1 MSTSQK
7 CLSQLIRSKR
17 FAHDT
22 KSWLALCLWKKESAL
37 KISNQIKQPYSGKKP
52 LAMWTTRFWIFYRPH
67 EIALAL
73 ANGRVDIHNPTIQVD
88 LWSSPSAHLA
98 QARKRK
104 GLQKRKR
111 KTRHYEKYEFLKK
124 YSQKHKDFQKERL
137 DLLKQQHQEGMSLM
151 GKNIV

>member
-1 MSTSQK
+1 
-7 CLSQLIRSKR
+7 
-17 FAHDT
+17 
-22 KSWLALCLWKKESAL
+22 
-37 KISNQIKQPYSGKKP
+37 
-52 LAMWTTRFWIFYRPH
+52 MWTTRFWIFYRPH

-104 GLQKRKR
+104 GLQKK
-111 KTRHYEKYEFLKK
+111 EKKDKKYGFLKK
-124 YSQKHKDFQKERL
+124 NSQKHKDFQKEKL

>member
-1 MSTSQK
+1 MSTSPK

-37 KISNQIKQPYSGKKP
+37 KISNQINNPIPEKYARHVDYQIFNFLSPTRNCTRIGEWASGYPQPYNSGWSLIFSICPSRTSKKKEGAP
-52 LAMWTTRFWIFYRPH
+52 KK
-67 EIALAL
+67 EKK
-73 ANGRVDIHNPTIQVD
+73 D
-88 LWSSPSAHLA
+88 
-98 QARKRK
+98 K
-104 GLQKRKR
+104 
-111 KTRHYEKYEFLKK
+111 KYEFLKK
-124 YSQKHKDFQKERL
+124 NSQKHKDFQKEKL

>member
-1 MSTSQK
+1 MSTSPK

-37 KISNQIKQPYSGKKP
+37 KISNQIKQPYSGKNRSPCGLPDFEFSIAHTK
-52 LAMWTTRFWIFYRPH
+52 LHSHWGMGEWISTTLQFRLIFDLLHLPISH
-67 EIALAL
+67 KQEK
-73 ANGRVDIHNPTIQVD
+73 GRG
-88 LWSSPSAHLA
+88 S
-98 QARKRK
+98 KK
-104 GLQKRKR
+104 GKDK
-111 KTRHYEKYEFLKK
+111 KYEFLKK
-124 YSQKHKDFQKERL
+124 NSQKHKDFQKEKL